1 MERIS
6 NIALWLTFAVF
17 IQLQVVDVVVG
28 QTPERTV
35 HIVSSGVLG
44 LDMTVYTTSSSK
56 STVDVWFSWPE
67 PGKFFKYSLDSHF
80 QGNAGAWY
88 SLGFQNG
95 VKKNWVSPTGIMT
108 GPRGMDYLFVQHG
121 DTNIPAQHRK
131 VDNESVAG
139 NGFPSLVT
147 TDSDWI
153 LGKSLFAPPG
163 RPVTQKVTL
172 ACSPSAHAAQ
182 RVNLAEPVTVV
193 FAYGQWSHSGPIP
206 SSARHQAVVLRQTPF
221 NTTLCPGAYD
231 DIRRAAERA
240 VERAAAEAKN
250 STRNSIDLSVERAAA
265 EAKNSTRNSIGLA
278 KNSAQRQPFSG
289 SIIAIST
296 VFFSVLLLKV

>member
-17 IQLQVVDVVVG
+17 IQLQVVDVVLG
-28 QTPERTV
+28 QTPTRTV

-44 LDMTVYTTSSSK
+44 LDMTVSTTSSSK

-67 PGKFFKYSLDSHF
+67 PGKWVDYTVISAI
-80 QGNAGAWY
+80 QPGNTGVWY

-95 VKKNWVSPTGIMT
+95 VKKNWVPPTGIMT
-108 GPRGMDYLFVQHG
+108 GPRGMDYLFVQYG

-147 TDSDWI
+147 TGSDWI
-153 LGKSLFAPPG
+153 LGKSLFANPG

-172 ACSPSAHAAQ
+172 ACSPSAHSAP

-250 STRNSIDLSVERAAA
+250 YTRNSIDLSVER
-265 EAKNSTRNSIGLA
+265 NSTRNSIGLA